1 MENVFGQKMRTLREV
16 QGLSQADLSRRLGH
30 RGGGYVH
37 DVERGAFVPTEDI
50 RKQYAK
56 ALGVRPDVVED
67 IILEAKIVEL
77 GIREPGFVS
86 MFKDYR
92 RLSRRDRLA
101 IIRTYREIKKRK
113 DGADRP

>member
-1 MENVFGQKMRTLREV
+1 M
-16 QGLSQADLSRRLGH
+16 
-30 RGGGYVH
+30 
-37 DVERGAFVPTEDI
+37 ERGAFVPTADI
-50 RKQYAK
+50 RKQYAN
-56 ALGVRPDVVED
+56 ALGVRPDVIED

-101 IIRTYREIKKRK
+101 IIPGNQETQGWSGSSMKRAHCQP
-113 DGADRP
+113 GSVPSTLSRSRRSSGWQCSTFWTPSN